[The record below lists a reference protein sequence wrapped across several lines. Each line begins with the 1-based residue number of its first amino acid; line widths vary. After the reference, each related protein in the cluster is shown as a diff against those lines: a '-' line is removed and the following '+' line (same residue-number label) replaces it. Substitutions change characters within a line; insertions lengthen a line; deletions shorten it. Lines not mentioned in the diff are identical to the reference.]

1 MELVPI
7 HKLFD
12 IKYGNSLELT
22 NLEQCKESHPNSI
35 NFVSRTEKNNGISAF
50 VLKVEGVKPNPA
62 NTITVAVSGSVLATF
77 LQPEPYYTGFHVLI
91 LNPRKKMRTD
101 ELLFYTMC
109 IRKNKYKYNYGRQ
122 ANKTLKDILVPKFI
136 PQEFA
141 DIDSV
146 KLNTLNPQRV
156 INQEFELGTK
166 KWLHFRIGDIFD
178 VVSIAK
184 SVDLL
189 NLEKDENGVN
199 YVGRTRENNGITAR
213 VLPSDDLVDLINKGN
228 CVTIA
233 MVGDS
238 TCSTFF
244 QYSDFFAS
252 QNILVL
258 RSKYMNQYSALFI
271 ANIIQLEKYRFSYGR
286 TLTKSFFENYM
297 IKLPSKEGNPDWQF
311 MESYIKSLPYSSSI

>member
-1 MELVPI
+1 MELT
-7 HKLFD
+7 KLSNIFD
-12 IKYGNSLELT
+12 IKYGNGFELY
-22 NLEQCKESHPNSI
+22 NLKSYQKRIKNTIP
-35 NFVSRTEKNNGISAF
+35 FVARTANNNGISAF
-50 VLKVEGVKPNPA
+50 VEIMNDVEPFQSGL
-62 NTITVAVSGSVLATF
+62 ITVAVSGSVLEAF
-77 LQPEPYYTGFHVLI
+77 LQTERFYTGFHILVLYAKYEMSMI
-91 LNPRKKMRTD
+91 EKL
-101 ELLFYTMC
+101 YYCQC
-109 IRKNKYKYNYGRQ
+109 IKANKYKYSYGRQ

-141 DIDSV
+141 NIDYE
-146 KLNTLNPQRV
+146 KLNTLNPQSR
-156 INQEFELGTK
+156 INQDFELDTK

-178 VVSIAK
+178 DVSIAK

-189 NLEKDENGVN
+189 NLEKDENSVN

-213 VLPSDDLVDLINKGN
+213 VCPSNDLIDLINKGD
-228 CVTIA
+228 CITVT

-258 RSKYMNQYSALFI
+258 RSKHLNQYNALFI
-271 ANIIQLEKYRFSYGR
+271 ANIIHLEKYRFSYGR
-286 TLTKSFFENYM
+286 TLTKSFFKNHM
-297 IKLPSKEGNPDWQF
+297 IKLPSKDGGPDFEF